1 MLQTLRSPA
10 SRRRH
15 QPWWGFTLIELL
27 VVIAIIAILIA
38 LLLPAV
44 QQAREA
50 ARRTQCRNNLKQIGL
65 ALHNYESAS
74 TMFPPSKIFGSET
87 QGQGWIRGN
96 SFSWRVLILP
106 YNDQAP
112 VYNSINM
119 SEWIEQR
126 MPGATLNASLRA
138 KVFPA
143 YICPSDPT
151 NPIFNNQGGTNY
163 GAMNVAGKLHPNPPV
178 QQACGAQQP
187 HHGNLQGTAAER
199 AANEAGMSYKGRRI
213 AQIVD
218 GTSNT
223 IMVGEVYRG
232 KSFYNL
238 CAGGDVTLQ
247 RCHRWFEES
256 GFCGVDAAR
265 GPNNKLRDEVDWVDQ
280 NTDGQSGARPVSSAH
295 TGGVHVLM
303 GDGAVKFA
311 SDNVDLNVWRA
322 AASANGSTATTPEP
336 NADF

>member
-1 MLQTLRSPA
+1 MNRTVRSPEML
-10 SRRRH
+10 RRH
-15 QPWWGFTLIELL
+15 RPWWGFTLIELL

-65 ALHNYESAS
+65 ALHNYESAM
-74 TMFPPSKIFGSET
+74 TMFPPAKIFGSET
-87 QGQGWIRGN
+87 QGQAWIRGN
-96 SFSWRVLILP
+96 SLSWRVMILP

-119 SEWIEQR
+119 SEWINVR
-126 MPGATLNASLRA
+126 TGTGSLNATLRA

-143 YICPSDPT
+143 YICPSDPSD
-151 NPIFNNQGGTNY
+151 PIVGGNGGANY
-163 GAMNVAGKLHPNPPV
+163 AALVASGKTHPNPPV

-187 HHGNLQGTAAER
+187 YHNPTGTDEG
-199 AANEAGMSYKGRRI
+199 GMSYRGRRI

-218 GTSNT
+218 GTSQT
-223 IMVGEVYRG
+223 IMVGEVFRR

-238 CAGGDVTLQ
+238 CAAADQTGN

-256 GFCGVDAAR
+256 GFCGSDTSR
-265 GPNNKLRDEVDWVDQ
+265 GPNNKLRDEVDWTDE
-280 NTDGQSGARPVSSAH
+280 NTDGQSGARPVSSSH
-295 TGGVHVLM
+295 TGGAHVLM
-303 GDGAVKFA
+303 ADGAVKFA

-322 AASANGSTATTPEP
+322 AGSANGSTPTTPEGS
-336 NADF
+336 ADF